1 MVSGVGTFE
10 AVDGIHGLVGSIT
23 AQQARLEYF
32 RVIGRIRVLNR
43 IITYPLAAEVKTS
56 LQVEYKNYEKLF
68 VGAAITHKNVLA
80 WSYLYTKHV

>member
-10 AVDGIHGLVGSIT
+10 AVDGMHGLVGSII

-43 IITYPLAAEVKTS
+43 IITYPLAAGVKTA
-56 LQVEYKNYEKLF
+56 LQAGYKNY
-68 VGAAITHKNVLA
+68 VGAAITHKNALA